1 MEPID
6 ADKSE
11 AVDSLKIN
19 YIEFP
24 AQDFDA
30 IQAFYEKAF
39 GWRFIDYGPEYR
51 AFNDGSLD
59 GGFYKSGK
67 RSSTENGAALVI
79 LYARKLEVALD
90 SVTRAGGTIVLDI
103 FNFPGGRRFQ
113 FADPNGNQLAVWS
126 DK

>member
-67 RSSTENGAALVI
+67 HSSTENGAALVI